1 MLTQDGFRMNP
12 LLSVTQLDDLLPGAQ
27 LQYTACG
34 CSYQCALEGRDSGGW
49 IAIEPHW
56 AAHHLAKGLAPN
68 ERLRIVYPTAPVVAA

>member
-12 LLSVTQLDDLLPGAQ
+12 LYSVAQLDHLLPGAQ

-34 CSYQCALEGRDSGGW
+34 CSYQGTLDGRDSGGW

-56 AAHHLAKGLAPN
+56 AAHHITKGLAPN
-68 ERLRIVYPTAPVVAA
+68 ERLRIVYPTASAVAA